1 MDVHTVGVIGA
12 GQMGAG
18 IAQVTAQAGIPVI
31 MQDVSAEF
39 CKRGFEGIRK
49 NLDRMIQRGRFKP
62 EERDRV
68 LESIKTGTDLAMMK
82 KADFV
87 IEAVT
92 ENEDAKIGIFQQL
105 DKVCDPD
112 VIFAS
117 NTSSISITRMG
128 ARTTRA
134 DKVIGMH
141 FMNPVPAMKLVE
153 IIRGLA
159 TSDETYHATQKLAER
174 VGKST
179 MTAQDFPG
187 FIVNRV
193 LLPMINEAI
202 YTLYEGVG
210 GVTDIDTAMK
220 LGTNQPM
227 GPLELAD
234 LIGLDTCL
242 AIMEVMHRV
251 LGDDKYRPCPLL
263 KKYVDAGYLGRKTP
277 RLLHLQRTGESGP
290 AASAAIGARP
300 CQIASIDRNSRRRVK
315 MVVKAFI
322 LIDTSPGKARDVA
335 AKIRQVKGVSM
346 AHAVTGPHDIIAIA
360 EAPDVTTLGEL
371 VVQGIESVVALNR
384 SLTSIVA
391 D

>member
-1 MDVHTVGVIGA
+1 MSLQQIGVIGA

-18 IAQVTAQAGIPVI
+18 IAQVAAQAEIAVVMHDIAPD
-31 MQDVSAEF
+31 M
-39 CKRGFEGIRK
+39 CKRGVDSIER
-49 NLDRMIQRGRFKP
+49 NLDRMIERGRFKP

-68 LESIKTGTDLAMMK
+68 MRRVETTTNLEDLAK
-82 KADFV
+82 VGFV
-87 IEAVT
+87 IEAVI
-92 ENEDAKIGIFQQL
+92 ENEDAKIALLQKL
-105 DKVCDPD
+105 DKVCPPET
-112 VIFAS
+112 IFAS
-117 NTSSISITRMG
+117 NTSSISITKMG
-128 ARTTRA
+128 AKTSRA
-134 DKVIGMH
+134 DRVIGMH

-159 TSDETYHATQKLAER
+159 TSEATFQQTRTLAEQL
-174 VGKST
+174 GKTT

-202 YTLYEGVG
+202 YTMYEGVG

-263 KKYVDAGYLGRKTP
+263 KKYVDAGYLGRKSGRGFYVYDEKGALIPPP
-277 RLLHLQRTGESGP
+277 R
-290 AASAAIGARP
+290 
-300 CQIASIDRNSRRRVK
+300 
-315 MVVKAFI
+315 
-322 LIDTSPGKARDVA
+322 
-335 AKIRQVKGVSM
+335 
-346 AHAVTGPHDIIAIA
+346 
-360 EAPDVTTLGEL
+360 
-371 VVQGIESVVALNR
+371 
-384 SLTSIVA
+384 
-391 D
+391 

>member
-1 MDVHTVGVIGA
+1 MAVSTVGVVGA
-12 GQMGAG
+12 GQMGSG
-18 IAQVTAQAGIPVI
+18 IAQVTAQAGVRVL
-31 MQDVSAEF
+31 MNDVSQEMCGHGLDAIG
-39 CKRGFEGIRK
+39 R
-49 NLDRMIQRGRFKP
+49 NLERMVQRGRFKP
-62 EERDRV
+62 EERERV
-68 LESIKTGTDLAMMK
+68 IARIETTTNLEDLAST
-82 KADFV
+82 DFV
-87 IEAVT
+87 IEAVV
-92 ENEDAKIGIFQQL
+92 ENEDAKIGLFQKLDQL
-105 DKVCDPD
+105 CPPE

-128 ARTTRA
+128 ARTRRA
-134 DKVIGMH
+134 DRVIGMH
-141 FMNPVPAMKLVE
+141 FMNPVPAMRLVE

-159 TSDETYHATQKLAER
+159 TSDETYQATRTLAER
-174 VGKST
+174 VGKTT

-263 KKYVDAGYLGRKTP
+263 KKYVDAGYLGRK
-277 RLLHLQRTGESGP
+277 SGRGFYKYDAQGNP
-290 AASAAIGARP
+290 
-300 CQIASIDRNSRRRVK
+300 IA
-315 MVVKAFI
+315 
-322 LIDTSPGKARDVA
+322 P
-335 AKIRQVKGVSM
+335 
-346 AHAVTGPHDIIAIA
+346 
-360 EAPDVTTLGEL
+360 
-371 VVQGIESVVALNR
+371 
-384 SLTSIVA
+384 
-391 D
+391 

>member
-1 MDVHTVGVIGA
+1 MEVHTVGVIGA

-18 IAQVTAQAGIPVI
+18 IAQVTAQAGIPVL
-31 MQDVSAEF
+31 MHDVSAEF

-68 LESIKTGTDLAMMK
+68 LESIKTGSEIEMMK

-92 ENEDAKIGIFQQL
+92 ENEDAKIAIFQRL

-159 TSDETYHATQKLAER
+159 TSDETYQATQTLAER

-263 KKYVDAGYLGRKTP
+263 KKYVDAGYLGRKTN
-277 RLLHLQRTGESGP
+277 RGFYIYNE
-290 AASAAIGARP
+290 
-300 CQIASIDRNSRRRVK
+300 
-315 MVVKAFI
+315 
-322 LIDTSPGKARDVA
+322 
-335 AKIRQVKGVSM
+335 
-346 AHAVTGPHDIIAIA
+346 
-360 EAPDVTTLGEL
+360 
-371 VVQGIESVVALNR
+371 QGNPVPPPPLR
-384 SLTSIVA
+384 
-391 D
+391 

>member
-1 MDVHTVGVIGA
+1 MEVKTLGVVGA

-18 IAQVTAQAGIPVI
+18 IAQVAAQAGIPVL
-31 MQDVSAEF
+31 MNDVTEEA
-39 CKRGFEGIRK
+39 CRRGLKAIRS

-62 EERDRV
+62 EERD
-68 LESIKTGTDLAMMK
+68 EILARIRTATELGAMNA
-82 KADFV
+82 ADFV
-87 IEAVT
+87 IEAAV
-92 ENEDAKIGIFQQL
+92 ENEEVKIGLLQKL
-105 DKVCDPD
+105 DKICHPG

-128 ARTTRA
+128 ARTSRA
-134 DKVIGMH
+134 GQVIGMH
-141 FMNPVPAMKLVE
+141 FMNPAPAMKLVE

-159 TSDETYHATQKLAER
+159 TSEDTYRQTQRLAER
-174 VGKST
+174 LGKTT

-193 LLPMINEAI
+193 LLPMINEAV

-242 AIMEVMHRV
+242 AIMEVMQRV

-263 KKYVDAGYLGRKTP
+263 KKYVDAGYLGRKTGRGFYTYDEKGNP
-277 RLLHLQRTGESGP
+277 LPP
-290 AASAAIGARP
+290 AP
-300 CQIASIDRNSRRRVK
+300 
-315 MVVKAFI
+315 
-322 LIDTSPGKARDVA
+322 
-335 AKIRQVKGVSM
+335 AK
-346 AHAVTGPHDIIAIA
+346 
-360 EAPDVTTLGEL
+360 
-371 VVQGIESVVALNR
+371 
-384 SLTSIVA
+384 
-391 D
+391 

>member
-1 MDVHTVGVIGA
+1 MAVSTVGVVGA
-12 GQMGAG
+12 GQMGSG
-18 IAQVTAQAGIPVI
+18 IAQVTAQAGVRVV
-31 MQDVSAEF
+31 MNDVSQEMCSHGLDAIG
-39 CKRGFEGIRK
+39 R
-49 NLDRMIQRGRFKP
+49 NLDRMVQRGRFKP

-68 LESIKTGTDLAMMK
+68 IARIETTTNLEDLAC
-82 KADFV
+82 ADFV
-87 IEAVT
+87 IEAVV
-92 ENEDAKIGIFQQL
+92 ESEDAKIGLFQKLDQL
-105 DKVCDPD
+105 CPPE

-128 ARTTRA
+128 ARTRRA
-134 DKVIGMH
+134 DRVIGMH
-141 FMNPVPAMKLVE
+141 FMNPVPAMRLVE

-159 TSDETYHATQKLAER
+159 TSDETYQATRALAER
-174 VGKST
+174 VGKTT

-263 KKYVDAGYLGRKTP
+263 KKYVDAGYLGRK
-277 RLLHLQRTGESGP
+277 SGRGFYKYDAQGNP
-290 AASAAIGARP
+290 
-300 CQIASIDRNSRRRVK
+300 
-315 MVVKAFI
+315 
-322 LIDTSPGKARDVA
+322 VA
-335 AKIRQVKGVSM
+335 
-346 AHAVTGPHDIIAIA
+346 P
-360 EAPDVTTLGEL
+360 
-371 VVQGIESVVALNR
+371 
-384 SLTSIVA
+384 
-391 D
+391 

>member
-1 MDVHTVGVIGA
+1 MAVSTVGVVGA
-12 GQMGAG
+12 GQMGSG
-18 IAQVTAQAGIPVI
+18 IAQVTAQAGLRVL
-31 MQDVSAEF
+31 MTDVSAEM
-39 CKRGFEGIRK
+39 CNRGVESIGR

-62 EERDRV
+62 EDRDRV
-68 LESIKTGTDLAMMK
+68 VASVETTTNLEDLAR
-82 KADFV
+82 ADFV
-87 IEAVT
+87 IEAVV
-92 ENEDAKIGIFQQL
+92 ESEDAKIGLFQKL
-105 DKVCDPD
+105 DKICPQE

-128 ARTTRA
+128 ARTSRA
-134 DKVIGMH
+134 DRVIGMH
-141 FMNPVPAMKLVE
+141 FMNPVPAMRLVE

-159 TSDETYHATQKLAER
+159 TSDDTYQATRKLAER
-174 VGKST
+174 VGKTT

-242 AIMEVMHRV
+242 AIMEVMQRV

-263 KKYVDAGYLGRKTP
+263 KKYVDAGYLGRKVGRGFYTYDAQGNP
-277 RLLHLQRTGESGP
+277 IP
-290 AASAAIGARP
+290 P
-300 CQIASIDRNSRRRVK
+300 
-315 MVVKAFI
+315 
-322 LIDTSPGKARDVA
+322 PG
-335 AKIRQVKGVSM
+335 
-346 AHAVTGPHDIIAIA
+346 
-360 EAPDVTTLGEL
+360 
-371 VVQGIESVVALNR
+371 
-384 SLTSIVA
+384 
-391 D
+391 

>member
-1 MDVHTVGVIGA
+1 MAISTVGVVGA
-12 GQMGAG
+12 GQMGSG
-18 IAQVTAQAGIPVI
+18 IAQVTAQAGVRVL
-31 MQDVSAEF
+31 MNDVSEEM
-39 CKRGFEGIRK
+39 CKHGLDSIGR
-49 NLDRMIQRGRFKP
+49 NLDRMVQRGRFKP

-68 LESIKTGTDLAMMK
+68 VRSIETTTNLEDLARV
-82 KADFV
+82 DFV
-87 IEAVT
+87 IEAVV
-92 ENEDAKIGIFQQL
+92 ENEDAKIGLFQKL
-105 DKVCDPD
+105 DQVCPPE

-128 ARTTRA
+128 ARTKRA
-134 DKVIGMH
+134 DRVIGMH
-141 FMNPVPAMKLVE
+141 FMNPVPAMRLVE

-159 TSDETYHATQKLAER
+159 TSEDTYQATRVLAER
-174 VGKST
+174 VGKTT

-242 AIMEVMHRV
+242 AIMEVMQRV

-263 KKYVDAGYLGRKTP
+263 KKYVDAGYLGRKVGRGFYQYDAQGNP
-277 RLLHLQRTGESGP
+277 
-290 AASAAIGARP
+290 
-300 CQIASIDRNSRRRVK
+300 IAPQS
-315 MVVKAFI
+315 
-322 LIDTSPGKARDVA
+322 
-335 AKIRQVKGVSM
+335 
-346 AHAVTGPHDIIAIA
+346 
-360 EAPDVTTLGEL
+360 
-371 VVQGIESVVALNR
+371 
-384 SLTSIVA
+384 
-391 D
+391 